1 MSVQK
6 VEHYACPKCD
16 NRAFIVTVRTS
27 YKDVLPLKGEEVP
40 ESASMHFTCSKCGRT
55 FLHSKLVNV
64 GTYDPAQRL
73 EDALA
78 KR

>member
-1 MSVQK
+1 MPIQK
-6 VEHYACPKCD
+6 IEHYACPKCD

-27 YKDVLPLKGEEVP
+27 YKDVLPLKGEEA
-40 ESASMHFTCSKCGRT
+40 ESSMHFTCSKCART
-55 FLHSKLVNV
+55 FMHSKLVNV